1 MMYRIQSTGTR
12 DRERVLCVD
21 DNAFTLFVNTTV
33 LRNQG
38 YEVIACSD
46 PLQAAS
52 IARSEELD
60 LAILDYDMPEMN
72 GGELAAFC
80 KAANPDIKVILFSGS
95 LSIPTRE
102 LAFVDDFV
110 EKSEGVDALLAAI
123 QALLFAD
130 KIRSLPPTNCN
141 NHQHMNQ

>member
-1 MMYRIQSTGTR
+1 MMYRIQSTGTQ

-72 GGELAAFC
+72 GAELAAFC

-95 LSIPTRE
+95 PAIPTRE

-110 EKSEGVDALLAAI
+110 EKSEGIDALLAAI
-123 QALLFAD
+123 QALLFSD

-141 NHQHMNQ
+141 NHQHMSQ